1 MKKSILLTF
10 VLAAAFVAT
19 FLTGCGSDPAP
30 TCYTVS
36 GRDTGVHVI
45 YLNGVTNAALPQI
58 RDTLDAVVIS
68 GDSVVIA
75 SKALGQSITGK
86 IDPNDCNKIILD
98 SLILTNT
105 LKFPTTS
112 LPGLDT
118 VRISNVRA
126 GGTGTIT
133 AAGAT
138 TVINIAKG
146 NTNIIIGPFNLTNLA
161 GLGFSLRGNFLKLP

>member
-10 VLAAAFVAT
+10 VFAAFVVAT
-19 FLTGCGSDPAP
+19 FLTGCGKTSSP
-30 TCYTVS
+30 TCYTVT

-58 RDTLDAVVIS
+58 RDTLDAVVVS
-68 GDSVVIA
+68 GNTVSIA
-75 SKALGQSITGK
+75 SKALGQTITGK
-86 IDPNDCNKIILD
+86 IDASDCNKIILD

-112 LPGLDT
+112 LPGVDT

-133 AAGAT
+133 ASGAT

-161 GLGFSLRGNFLKLP
+161 GLGFSLRGSFLRLP